1 MNSVFQNDENALLLR
16 GDRRAAAIAA
26 TEFLRVFAH
35 YRFRDRL
42 KPLAQPYDTKPP
54 PGQGSFLK
62 PKTIP
67 APVWLVPPDEVGADG
82 ARVLGV
88 KIDEL
93 WLDERGSWYA
103 LPLIQHTLRAVSA
116 AFVAG

>member
-1 MNSVFQNDENALLLR
+1 M
-16 GDRRAAAIAA
+16 A

-42 KPLAQPYDTKPP
+42 KLLAQPYDTKPL
-54 PGQGSFLK
+54 PGQGSFLAEDD
-62 PKTIP
+62 TS

-103 LPLIQHTLRAVSA
+103 PYFDPAHPRCRERA